1 MSAFRWLPPEVLRA
15 LQTAL
20 VDAGLDQQR
29 TALAQGIHA
38 HFWAGLPLGTS
49 PAIQAWLDLNRLN
62 EVRAL
67 ADGSVPLA
75 QYLSTAAFLIRGG
88 EEAPRFERALQSI
101 SARLSHAPEPR
112 ALSAGEIN
120 EELLFEDDLV
130 AATFLRAGAE
140 AARSVALIRVPQI
153 EDGAIVLQQGKPLL
167 HLGTAWLVASDLAI
181 TNHHVLL
188 ARTHDEKPASEADL
202 RAQAEKAE
210 LDFDFDAETLR
221 GVRIAGGGL
230 VAFSEPLDYA
240 IIRLA
245 EKIDR
250 AGLTTSDRRLSV
262 RAGERCAVNIVQHP
276 LGGPKK
282 VAMRNNL
289 VTEAD
294 EIQLRYFAGTQ
305 NGSSGSPVFDD
316 RWRVVALHASSR
328 FVENVRFQ
336 GRPVAWVNRG
346 IQIAAIKD
354 DVRAK
359 YSTLAAELGW

>member
-1 MSAFRWLPPEVLRA
+1 MSFRWLPPEGLRL
-15 LQTAL
+15 LQAAI

-29 TALAQGIHA
+29 VALAQGIHP
-38 HFWAGLPLGTS
+38 HFWSSLPLGNS

-62 EVRAL
+62 EIRAL

-75 QYLSTAAFLIRGG
+75 QYLSTAAFLIRGR
-88 EEAPRFERALQSI
+88 EEARSFDRALQSI
-101 SARLSHAPEPR
+101 AARLSHASEPP
-112 ALSAGEIN
+112 ALSPGEIK

-153 EDGAIVLQQGKPLL
+153 ENGAVVLQQGKPLL
-167 HLGTAWLVASDLAI
+167 HLGTAWLLAADLAI

-188 ARTHDEKPASEADL
+188 ARTQDEKPASEADL
-202 RAQAEKAE
+202 HLQAEKAE
-210 LDFDFDAETLR
+210 LDFDFDADTLR
-221 GVRIAGGGL
+221 GNSSGGGEL
-230 VAFSEPLDYA
+230 LAFSEPLDYA
-240 IIRLA
+240 IIRLRRA
-245 EKIDR
+245 TDR
-250 AGLTTSDRRLSV
+250 AGLTVVDRPLSL
-262 RAGERCAVNIVQHP
+262 RPGERCAVNIVQHP

-282 VAMRNNL
+282 VAVRNNL

-346 IQIAAIKD
+346 IQIAAIKAD
-354 DVRAK
+354 LRAR
-359 YSTLAAELGW
+359 YSALAAELQW